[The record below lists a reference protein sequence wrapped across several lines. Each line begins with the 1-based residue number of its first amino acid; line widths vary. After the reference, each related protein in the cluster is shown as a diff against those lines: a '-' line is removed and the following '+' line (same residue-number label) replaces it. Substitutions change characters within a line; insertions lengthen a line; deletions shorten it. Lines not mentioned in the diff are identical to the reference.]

1 MEGVKETVTYS
12 THNTSVCM
20 CCFHNSINIVSP
32 LQREECCITDSEQ
45 GYILLLQ
52 GVSELFKKQNSPICL
67 PSLPPGSPLLLSS
80 QKLYK
85 IQQMA
90 IVIGKFLISLCCITK
105 LRQRSNRRRCYLFL
119 FCCAIGVVIVLGK
132 SPKKQQRSWGKQAAL
147 RLERESSLM
156 LLGRYCLEQLLN
168 NS

>member
-1 MEGVKETVTYS
+1 MEGVKGTVTYS

-45 GYILLLQ
+45 GYILPLQ
-52 GVSELFKKQNSPICL
+52 GVSELFKKQNSRHL
-67 PSLPPGSPLLLSS
+67 SPKSSPRLAPLLSS

-85 IQQMA
+85 MQQMA
-90 IVIGKFLISLCCITK
+90 IIIGKFLISLCCITK

-119 FCCAIGVVIVLGK
+119 ICCAIGVVVVLGK